1 MLFFLQRNT
10 RGSDNPADCFRF
22 NVEERVECLQ
32 SKKVKYSNRD
42 DFILALPVP
51 LEAASNKGG

>member
-1 MLFFLQRNT
+1 MILRNT

>member
-1 MLFFLQRNT
+1 MLFFPQRNT

-42 DFILALPVP
+42 DFIIFF
-51 LEAASNKGG
+51 NKRCEQMPGSGS